1 MSPPPLFSLAKQ
13 TTTCRNLAADA
24 RRDKVRP
31 QARRAHT
38 AGGRGMYSRR
48 PAALT
53 RPEAGIR
60 YGRRPAALART
71 HAGIRYGRRLAAL
84 ARPHAG
90 AMYSRRPAA
99 LTLPHGG
106 RPEAGI
112 RCGRSSYPASI
123 VFLRAKHAFRP
134 KYAFGEKIKGTA
146 ARTCEQSMIPSY
158 PASIVCDNDAE
169 YIIAFAVS
177 LIWRFVFSTRPE
189 NDDVYTEFTTG
200 FQTKVC
206 IRREN

>member
-1 MSPPPLFSLAKQ
+1 MSPFPLQNKRPVQ
-13 TTTCRNLAADA
+13 HVAADA

-38 AGGRGMYSRR
+38 AGGRGMYSQ
-48 PAALT
+48 
-53 RPEAGIR
+53 G
-60 YGRRPAALART
+60 PAALART

-123 VFLRAKHAFRP
+123 VCLRAKHGSRP
-134 KYAFGEKIKGTA
+134 KYAFGERIHA
-146 ARTCEQSMIPSY
+146 RRTCLMP
-158 PASIVCDNDAE
+158 PFLRAE
-169 YIIAFAVS
+169 RGGRMGV
-177 LIWRFVFSTRPE
+177 WE
-189 NDDVYTEFTTG
+189 G
-200 FQTKVC
+200 G
-206 IRREN
+206 

>member
-1 MSPPPLFSLAKQ
+1 
-13 TTTCRNLAADA
+13 
-24 RRDKVRP
+24 
-31 QARRAHT
+31 
-38 AGGRGMYSRR
+38 MYSRR

-60 YGRRPAALART
+60 HGRRPAALART

-123 VFLRAKHAFRP
+123 VCLRAKHGSRP
-134 KYAFGEKIKGTA
+134 KYAFGERIH
-146 ARTCEQSMIPSY
+146 ARKAWFE
-158 PASIVCDNDAE
+158 
-169 YIIAFAVS
+169 
-177 LIWRFVFSTRPE
+177 
-189 NDDVYTEFTTG
+189 
-200 FQTKVC
+200 TKVC
-206 IRREN
+206 IRRENPCTQSMVRDQSVHSEREFMHAGHASCLHSCARSAGVGWGWEGG

>member
-1 MSPPPLFSLAKQ
+1 
-13 TTTCRNLAADA
+13 
-24 RRDKVRP
+24 
-31 QARRAHT
+31 
-38 AGGRGMYSRR
+38 MYSRR

-106 RPEAGI
+106 RLGAGI
-112 RCGRSSYPASI
+112 RCGM
-123 VFLRAKHAFRP
+123 RAEHAILISCEHSLL
-134 KYAFGEKIKGTA
+134 AGEA
-146 ARTCEQSMIPSY
+146 CFE
-158 PASIVCDNDAE
+158 
-169 YIIAFAVS
+169 
-177 LIWRFVFSTRPE
+177 
-189 NDDVYTEFTTG
+189 
-200 FQTKVC
+200 TKVR
-206 IRREN
+206 IRRENPCTHDMPHASIPARGARGWEGGGRGAKKEN